1 MDVKKEPV
9 PPKKNAAKK
18 RKADDDLEKDN
29 TKYQK
34 RAWTNEEEAIF
45 LELVK
50 KAVTDNMWALA
61 KADGRLVHRG
71 SDGIKAH
78 VKALIRKMS

>member
-1 MDVKKEPV
+1 MV
-9 PPKKNAAKK
+9 
-18 RKADDDLEKDN
+18 R
-29 TKYQK
+29 YQ
-34 RAWTNEEEAIF
+34 AWTNEEEAIF

-78 VKALIRKMS
+78 VKAMVSL